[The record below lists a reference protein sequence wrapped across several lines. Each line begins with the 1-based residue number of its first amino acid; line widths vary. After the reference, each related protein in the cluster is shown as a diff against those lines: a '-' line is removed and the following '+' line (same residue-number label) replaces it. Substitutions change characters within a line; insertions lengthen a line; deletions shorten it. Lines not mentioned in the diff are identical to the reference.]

1 MLTSPH
7 VSAQLARERQRDML
21 ASAGQQRQARR
32 LAAESR
38 AARRAGRAGR
48 QLRLR
53 RALRITARA

>member
-1 MLTSPH
+1 MLTSPQI
-7 VSAQLARERQRDML
+7 SAQLVRERQRDML
-21 ASAGQQRQARR
+21 ADAGRQRQASR

-48 QLRLR
+48 PLRLR